1 MYLKLFC
8 SFTLLFSVLFS
19 LIFLPA
25 RFDFLELTIFI
36 CCILIS
42 SFIITFIFYCVEV
55 MDTSVNDEKNRDV
68 KVFDNE
74 Y

>member
-1 MYLKLFC
+1 
-8 SFTLLFSVLFS
+8 
-19 LIFLPA
+19 
-25 RFDFLELTIFI
+25 LTIFI

-55 MDTSVNDEKNRDV
+55 MDTSVIDDKNRDV
-68 KVFDNE
+68 KVSDNE